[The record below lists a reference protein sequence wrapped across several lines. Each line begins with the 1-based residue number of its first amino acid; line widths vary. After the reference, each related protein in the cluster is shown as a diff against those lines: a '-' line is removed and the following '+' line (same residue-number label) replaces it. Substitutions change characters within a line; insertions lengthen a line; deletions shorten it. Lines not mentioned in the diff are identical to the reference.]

1 MNQIE
6 EKWKE
11 TIRQKW
17 EGANTGG
24 HNAIS
29 TPVMEEI
36 LSDIENLLEQERK
49 KYIEEGFQDG
59 IGEFN
64 QKSFSDGVACG
75 IRDERRRVF
84 AALLKD
90 NPMSTKKEK
99 CNHDEFVRGQVGEEC
114 LECGLLRSTID
125 NIGSHSQSESIEW
138 EESLSEYGQLHS
150 EDCCVNFP
158 EDSRACDV
166 DTGVVDCCENMRVIA
181 NFVTAEKEKSRKE
194 ENDRWVEM
202 AEAHRPHCSATGNK
216 MLTSMM
222 GKKNR
227 ISKAITTAVAKEK
240 EKGLAEKKELLKIM
254 TNEKTL

>member
-1 MNQIE
+1 MSSYISKAKNPKTEKIE
-6 EKWKE
+6 DAQFLDDFYGLHKYGV
-11 TIRQKW
+11 RFDD
-17 EGANTGG
+17 GNVY
-24 HNAIS
+24 
-29 TPVMEEI
+29 PVSEI
-36 LSDIENLLEQERK
+36 EIP
-49 KYIEEGFQDG
+49 
-59 IGEFN
+59 
-64 QKSFSDGVACG
+64 V
-75 IRDERRRVF
+75 
-84 AALLKD
+84 
-90 NPMSTKKEK
+90 EK
-99 CNHDEFVRGQVGEEC
+99 C
-114 LECGLLRSTID
+114 
-125 NIGSHSQSESIEW
+125 QSESIEW